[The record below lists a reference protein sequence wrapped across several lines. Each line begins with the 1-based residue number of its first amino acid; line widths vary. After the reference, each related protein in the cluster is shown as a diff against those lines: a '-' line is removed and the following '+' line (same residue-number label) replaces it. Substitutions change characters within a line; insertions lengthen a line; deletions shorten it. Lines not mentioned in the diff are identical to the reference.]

1 MKKKERIRNMANKIS
16 LIGRAGV
23 GKTSMI
29 KLLFEGYDPKDLM
42 IKPLEPTRGIN
53 PKSYHWMDL
62 ELGVFDTSGQEFPY
76 LLEDER
82 EQLLVFE
89 NADAVIYA
97 FDYPMWTS
105 NAQEIIDEIHMI
117 FNSLKKINEEIRFV
131 LIFHKID
138 LINQKI
144 NRNYQLM
151 KNGIKN
157 RINLPE
163 HVPIYF
169 TSLYPEIVFSTFN
182 TFSDILSSLS
192 MDSKNL
198 KEILNRNINNFPKSI
213 CFITKQDNSV
223 LVQSFGKDFNTNNI
237 HNLYLLIA
245 HYRNLGNKIN
255 IFDDRIHYVD
265 SGAFILSFII
275 ENLEKINPNL
285 SFLFVFSED
294 HNKEDIIELKNNI
307 KLEIKNIYNFH

>member
-285 SFLFVFSED
+285 SFLIVFSED